1 MPNLF
6 DPLTLGP
13 VTLPNRVVVAP
24 MCQYSADDGS
34 ANDWHLQH
42 LMQLALGRAGL
53 VMVEATGVERA
64 GAHHARLPRPLL
76 RRQRDGSRHVC
87 SRPPRASPPRTPSS
101 ASRSPTPAAR
111 ARPSAPGRAVARSA
125 PTRTPGRPRLRPPFP
140 SPPTGTRPQALDAA
154 GLERVKAAF
163 VQAAQRAV
171 RVGFDVVELHIAHG
185 YLLHQ
190 FTSPLSNTRTD
201 AYGGSLEN
209 RMRFPLEVAQAVR
222 AVVPKSV
229 MLGARITGSDWVEG
243 GWTPDDAVAFAKG
256 LKADGVDY
264 ACVSSGG
271 IVATAK
277 IAFAPNY
284 QVPFAAKVRA
294 EAGIATRAVGL
305 IVEPAQAE
313 AIVSSGQADCV
324 ALARGIL
331 DDPRWV
337 WHAAERLGAT
347 ISYPPQYDRVR
358 KGTWPG
364 ASMAAR
370 AADVRSGIRHPG
382 SARARYPGPGRVLE
396 RMRARAGDR
405 LAGMARPPG
414 VLEAVHVE
422 RPLQADQRALDARQ
436 QPQRAQQRQRQ
447 PDDRCAPRAAAT
459 NAFSIASTPPTTTWP
474 TIMMVK

>member
-1 MPNLF
+1 M
-6 DPLTLGP
+6 
-13 VTLPNRVVVAP
+13 R
-24 MCQYSADDGS
+24 
-34 ANDWHLQH
+34 
-42 LMQLALGRAGL
+42 RAWSG
-53 VMVEATGVERA
+53 
-64 GAHHARLPRPLL
+64 
-76 RRQRDGSRHVC
+76 
-87 SRPPRASPPRTPSS
+87 SRPPSCRQP
-101 ASRSPTPAAR
+101 
-111 ARPSAPGRAVARSA
+111 
-125 PTRTPGRPRLRPPFP
+125 
-140 SPPTGTRPQALDAA
+140 
-154 GLERVKAAF
+154 
-163 VQAAQRAV
+163 QRAV
-171 RVGFDVVELHIAHG
+171 RIGFDVIELHIAHG

-256 LKADGVDY
+256 LKANSFDY

-358 KGTWPG
+358 RGNWPG
-364 ASMAAR
+364 ASM
-370 AADVRSGIRHPG
+370 V
-382 SARARYPGPGRVLE
+382 PGPCRPTAPVTEPRRIQDIRTSSVKCGGRSRTEQHRV
-396 RMRARAGDR
+396 RDDGSRAGDR

-414 VLEAVHVE
+414 ILEAVHVE

-436 QPQRAQQRQRQ
+436 QPQRAEQRQRQ
-447 PDDRCAPRAAAT
+447 PDDHVHPERRHQRLLHRQQAADHDVPDDHDGEVGRRIVGALMMQLLAAHRARVVHLQVAVRTAHPCRTSGSAARTRAPSPATHRGRDAAHRRVR
-459 NAFSIASTPPTTTWP
+459 SCPWASGHLGRMQR
-474 TIMMVK
+474 I

>member
-1 MPNLF
+1 VPNLF

-13 VTLPNRVVVAP
+13 VTLPNRVVVSP
-24 MCQYSADDGS
+24 MCQYSAHDGS

-53 VMVEATGVERA
+53 VMVEATAVERA
-64 GAHHARLPRPLL
+64 GRITHGCLGLYSDANETALARVLKAAMSVATPDTKFGIQIAHAGRKGSAERPWE
-76 RRQRDGSRHVC
+76 GG
-87 SRPPRASPPRTPSS
+87 RALGPDKNPWQTF
-101 ASRSPTPAAR
+101 A
-111 ARPSAPGRAVARSA
+111 PSAIPFA
-125 PTRTPGRPRLRPPFP
+125 PDWHTPE
-140 SPPTGTRPQALDAA
+140 ALDAA

-163 VQAAQRAV
+163 IQAVERAV
-171 RVGFDVVELHIAHG
+171 RVGFDAIELHIAHG

-201 AYGGSLEN
+201 GYGGALEN
-209 RMRFPLEVAQAVR
+209 RMRFPLEVARAVR
-222 AVVPKSV
+222 GVVPKSL

-243 GWTPDDAVAFAKG
+243 GWTPDNAVAFAKG
-256 LKADGVDY
+256 LKASGFDY

-271 IVATAK
+271 LVATAK
-277 IAFAPNY
+277 IPLGPNY

-347 ISYPPQYDRVR
+347 VSYPPQYDRVR
-358 KGTWPG
+358 RTNWPG
-364 ASMAAR
+364 AA
-370 AADVRSGIRHPG
+370 
-382 SARARYPGPGRVLE
+382 
-396 RMRARAGDR
+396 
-405 LAGMARPPG
+405 MARPG
-414 VLEAVHVE
+414 VAS
-422 RPLQADQRALDARQ
+422 AR
-436 QPQRAQQRQRQ
+436 
-447 PDDRCAPRAAAT
+447 
-459 NAFSIASTPPTTTWP
+459 
-474 TIMMVK
+474 

>member
-1 MPNLF
+1 VPNLF

-53 VMVEATGVERA
+53 VMVEATAVERPGRITHGCLGLYTDENETA
-64 GAHHARLPRPLL
+64 LARVLK
-76 RRQRDGSRHVC
+76 
-87 SRPPRASPPRTPSS
+87 
-101 ASRSPTPAAR
+101 AAR
-111 ARPSAPGRAVARSA
+111 GVATADMKFGIQIGHAGRKGSAERPWEGGRALRADKNPWATSAPSAIPFA
-125 PTRTPGRPRLRPPFP
+125 PDWHT
-140 SPPTGTRPQALDAA
+140 PQALDAA

-171 RVGFDVVELHIAHG
+171 RIGFEAIELHVAHG
-185 YLLHQ
+185 YLLHE
-190 FTSPLSNTRTD
+190 FCSPLSNTRTD
-201 AYGGSLEN
+201 TYGGSLEN
-209 RMRFPLEVAQAVR
+209 RLRFPLEIAHAVR

-229 MLGARITGSDWVEG
+229 MLGARITGSDWMEG
-243 GWTPDDAVAFAKG
+243 GMTPDDAVALGKG
-256 LKADGVDY
+256 LKGSGVDY

-271 IVATAK
+271 LVATAR
-277 IAFAPNY
+277 IALGPNY

-313 AIVSSGQADCV
+313 AIITSGQADCV

-337 WHAAERLGAT
+337 WHAAERLGAA

-364 ASMAAR
+364 ASMAR
-370 AADVRSGIRHPG
+370 PG
-382 SARARYPGPGRVLE
+382 SATR
-396 RMRARAGDR
+396 
-405 LAGMARPPG
+405 
-414 VLEAVHVE
+414 
-422 RPLQADQRALDARQ
+422 
-436 QPQRAQQRQRQ
+436 
-447 PDDRCAPRAAAT
+447 
-459 NAFSIASTPPTTTWP
+459 
-474 TIMMVK
+474 

>member
-42 LMQLALGRAGL
+42 LMQLAIGRAGL
-53 VMVEATGVERA
+53 VMVEATGVERHGRITHGCLGLYTDANETALAHVLKAAKGVAAADTKFGIQIAHA
-64 GAHHARLPRPLL
+64 GRKASAERPWE
-76 RRQRDGSRHVC
+76 GG
-87 SRPPRASPPRTPSS
+87 RALAADKNPWQTS
-101 ASRSPTPAAR
+101 A
-111 ARPSAPGRAVARSA
+111 PSAIPFA
-125 PTRTPGRPRLRPPFP
+125 PDWHTPE
-140 SPPTGTRPQALDAA
+140 ALDAA

-163 VQAAQRAV
+163 VQAAERAV
-171 RVGFDVVELHIAHG
+171 RIGFDVIELHIAHG

-201 AYGGSLEN
+201 GYGGALEN
-209 RMRFPLEVAQAVR
+209 RMRFPLEVARAVR

-243 GWTPDDAVAFAKG
+243 GWTPDNAVAFAKG
-256 LKADGVDY
+256 LKATGFDY

-271 IVATAK
+271 VVATAK

-337 WHAAERLGAT
+337 WHAAERLGAA

-358 KGTWPG
+358 RGNWPG
-364 ASMAAR
+364 AA
-370 AADVRSGIRHPG
+370 
-382 SARARYPGPGRVLE
+382 
-396 RMRARAGDR
+396 
-405 LAGMARPPG
+405 MARPG
-414 VLEAVHVE
+414 
-422 RPLQADQRALDARQ
+422 
-436 QPQRAQQRQRQ
+436 
-447 PDDRCAPRAAAT
+447 
-459 NAFSIASTPPTTTWP
+459 IASAR
-474 TIMMVK
+474 

>member
-1 MPNLF
+1 VPNLF

-34 ANDWHLQH
+34 ATDWHLQH
-42 LMQLALGRAGL
+42 LMQLAIGRAGL
-53 VMVEATGVERA
+53 IMVEATGVERHGRITHGCLGLYTDANEAALAKVLQAAKGVATPDTRFGIQIAHA
-64 GAHHARLPRPLL
+64 GRKASAERPWE
-76 RRQRDGSRHVC
+76 GG
-87 SRPPRASPPRTPSS
+87 RALGPDKNPWQTS
-101 ASRSPTPAAR
+101 A
-111 ARPSAPGRAVARSA
+111 PSAIPFA
-125 PTRTPGRPRLRPPFP
+125 PDWHTPE
-140 SPPTGTRPQALDAA
+140 ALDAA

-171 RVGFDVVELHIAHG
+171 RIGFDVIELHIAHG

-222 AVVPKSV
+222 AVLPKSV
-229 MLGARITGSDWVEG
+229 VAGARITGSDWVEG
-243 GWTPDDAVAFAKG
+243 AWTPDDAVAFAKG
-256 LKADGVDY
+256 LKVAGYDY

-277 IAFAPNY
+277 IPLGPNY

-305 IVEPAQAE
+305 IVEPAQAD

-324 ALARGIL
+324 ALARGML
-331 DDPRWV
+331 DDPRWA

-347 ISYPPQYDRVR
+347 ISFPPQYDRVR
-358 KGTWPG
+358 RTNWPG
-364 ASMAAR
+364 AAM
-370 AADVRSGIRHPG
+370 VRPGIA
-382 SARARYPGPGRVLE
+382 SAR
-396 RMRARAGDR
+396 
-405 LAGMARPPG
+405 
-414 VLEAVHVE
+414 
-422 RPLQADQRALDARQ
+422 
-436 QPQRAQQRQRQ
+436 
-447 PDDRCAPRAAAT
+447 
-459 NAFSIASTPPTTTWP
+459 
-474 TIMMVK
+474 

>member
-1 MPNLF
+1 VPNLF

-24 MCQYSADDGS
+24 MCQYSANDGS
-34 ANDWHLQH
+34 ATDWHLQH
-42 LMQLALGRAGL
+42 LMQLAISRAGL
-53 VMVEATGVERA
+53 VMVEATGVERQGRITHGCLGLYTDA
-64 GAHHARLPRPLL
+64 NEAAL
-76 RRQRDGSRHVC
+76 
-87 SRPPRASPPRTPSS
+87 
-101 ASRSPTPAAR
+101 AR
-111 ARPSAPGRAVARSA
+111 ALQAAKGVATSDTKFGIQIGHAGRKASAERPWEGGRALGPDKSPWQTAAPSAIAFA
-125 PTRTPGRPRLRPPFP
+125 PDWHTPE
-140 SPPTGTRPQALDAA
+140 ALDAA
-154 GLERVKAAF
+154 GLERIKAAF

-171 RVGFDVVELHIAHG
+171 RIGFDVIELHIAHG

-201 AYGGSLEN
+201 AYGGALEN

-222 AVVPKSV
+222 AVVPQSL

-243 GWTPDDAVAFAKG
+243 AWTADDAVAFGKG
-256 LKADGVDY
+256 LKATGFDY

-271 IVATAK
+271 IVATAR
-277 IAFAPNY
+277 IPFAANY

-347 ISYPPQYDRVR
+347 ISLPPQYDRVR
-358 KGTWPG
+358 RTNWPG
-364 ASMAAR
+364 AAM
-370 AADVRSGIRHPG
+370 VR
-382 SARARYPGPGRVLE
+382 PGR
-396 RMRARAGDR
+396 
-405 LAGMARPPG
+405 
-414 VLEAVHVE
+414 
-422 RPLQADQRALDARQ
+422 
-436 QPQRAQQRQRQ
+436 
-447 PDDRCAPRAAAT
+447 
-459 NAFSIASTPPTTTWP
+459 
-474 TIMMVK
+474 

>member
-1 MPNLF
+1 VPNLF

-34 ANDWHLQH
+34 ATDWHLQH

-53 VMVEATGVERA
+53 IMVEATGVERQGRITHGCLGLYTDANETALAHVLKAAKGVATPDTKFGIQIGHA
-64 GAHHARLPRPLL
+64 GRKASAQRPWE
-76 RRQRDGSRHVC
+76 GG
-87 SRPPRASPPRTPSS
+87 RALGPDKDPWQTS
-101 ASRSPTPAAR
+101 A
-111 ARPSAPGRAVARSA
+111 PSAIPFA
-125 PTRTPGRPRLRPPFP
+125 PDWHTPEP
-140 SPPTGTRPQALDAA
+140 LDAA

-163 VQAAQRAV
+163 VQAAERAV
-171 RVGFDVVELHIAHG
+171 RIGFDAIELHIAHG

-256 LKADGVDY
+256 LKANSFDY
-264 ACVSSGG
+264 ACVTSGG

-277 IAFAPNY
+277 IPLGPNY

-347 ISYPPQYDRVR
+347 ITYPPQYDRVR
-358 KGTWPG
+358 RTTWPG
-364 ASMAAR
+364 AAM
-370 AADVRSGIRHPG
+370 VRPG
-382 SARARYPGPGRVLE
+382 S
-396 RMRARAGDR
+396 
-405 LAGMARPPG
+405 
-414 VLEAVHVE
+414 
-422 RPLQADQRALDARQ
+422 
-436 QPQRAQQRQRQ
+436 
-447 PDDRCAPRAAAT
+447 
-459 NAFSIASTPPTTTWP
+459 PT
-474 TIMMVK
+474 VR

>member
-1 MPNLF
+1 M
-6 DPLTLGP
+6 
-13 VTLPNRVVVAP
+13 
-24 MCQYSADDGS
+24 
-34 ANDWHLQH
+34 
-42 LMQLALGRAGL
+42 
-53 VMVEATGVERA
+53 
-64 GAHHARLPRPLL
+64 
-76 RRQRDGSRHVC
+76 
-87 SRPPRASPPRTPSS
+87 
-101 ASRSPTPAAR
+101 
-111 ARPSAPGRAVARSA
+111 
-125 PTRTPGRPRLRPPFP
+125 
-140 SPPTGTRPQALDAA
+140 
-154 GLERVKAAF
+154 
-163 VQAAQRAV
+163 QAAERAV
-171 RVGFDVVELHIAHG
+171 RIGFDVVELHIAHG

-201 AYGGSLEN
+201 GYGGSLEN
-209 RMRFPLEVAQAVR
+209 RMRFPLEVARAVR

-229 MLGARITGSDWVEG
+229 MLGARITGSDWVDG

-256 LKADGVDY
+256 LKAASFDY

-358 KGTWPG
+358 RGNWPG
-364 ASMAAR
+364 AA
-370 AADVRSGIRHPG
+370 
-382 SARARYPGPGRVLE
+382 
-396 RMRARAGDR
+396 
-405 LAGMARPPG
+405 MARPG
-414 VLEAVHVE
+414 
-422 RPLQADQRALDARQ
+422 
-436 QPQRAQQRQRQ
+436 
-447 PDDRCAPRAAAT
+447 
-459 NAFSIASTPPTTTWP
+459 IASAR
-474 TIMMVK
+474 

>member
-34 ANDWHLQH
+34 ATDWHLQH
-42 LMQLALGRAGL
+42 LMQLAIGRAGL
-53 VMVEATGVERA
+53 VMVEATGVERRR
-64 GAHHARLPRPLL
+64 AHHARLPRALH
-76 RRQRDGSRHVC
+76 RRQRDGPRSRAEG
-87 SRPPRASPPRTPSS
+87 RARAWRRRTPSS

-111 ARPSAPGRAVARSA
+111 LRPSVPGRAGARSA
-125 PTRTPGRPRLRPPFP
+125 PDKNPWQTSAPSAIPFAPDWHTPEP
-140 SPPTGTRPQALDAA
+140 LDAA

-171 RVGFDVVELHIAHG
+171 RIGFDVIELHIAHG

-229 MLGARITGSDWVEG
+229 VLGGRITGSDWVEG

-256 LKADGVDY
+256 LKANGFDY

-294 EAGIATRAVGL
+294 ESGLATRAVGL

-364 ASMAAR
+364 AAM
-370 AADVRSGIRHPG
+370 VR
-382 SARARYPGPGRVLE
+382 PGR
-396 RMRARAGDR
+396 
-405 LAGMARPPG
+405 
-414 VLEAVHVE
+414 
-422 RPLQADQRALDARQ
+422 
-436 QPQRAQQRQRQ
+436 
-447 PDDRCAPRAAAT
+447 
-459 NAFSIASTPPTTTWP
+459 
-474 TIMMVK
+474 